1 MDFLQDIFSMLFPRS
16 VKPQTVLR
24 SGMDLLEDYLHG
36 ITGLLDHV
44 RDYVGDF
51 EGIAV
56 GQTSGPPCEQILGL
70 PNGRLAIATHGQI
83 LIVDPKTGEPCV
95 TLPVDTSNLGMFG
108 DQLVTSSNDWTWRTW
123 DLTTGFCTSERVIT
137 RDAKQSLAAYKFCM
151 LNRNQLALFRDMES
165 GVKVMDL
172 TTGVRMYTLDFIR
185 GLPTAAVC
193 LHNGCLV
200 IATQHNL
207 HVYDNGR
214 FVRNLKVQ
222 YKASISNLQADG
234 RWLLA
239 QASDGFIR
247 VWDIWTLKCVLTFVD
262 SLHVVLF
269 NDQIVAVRGT
279 NRKQMDMYRLPSDQE
294 PYKSLQSESNVTSL
308 ATMPNCRLVSS
319 HADGSL
325 RFWR

>member
-1 MDFLQDIFSMLFPRS
+1 MDLLQDIFSIFFPRNA
-16 VKPQTVLR
+16 KKQTVLW
-24 SGMDLLEDYLHG
+24 SDLLQDYLHG

-56 GQTSGPPCEQILGL
+56 GQTAGPPCEQIFGL
-70 PNGRLAIATHGQI
+70 PDGRLAIATHDQI

-108 DQLVTSSNDWTWRTW
+108 NQLVTSSNDWTWRTW
-123 DLTTGFCTSERVIT
+123 DLTTGLWISRRVIT
-137 RDAKQSLAAYKFCM
+137 RVAHGAAYKFCM
-151 LNRNQLALFRDMES
+151 MNRNQLALFRDMEN

-172 TTGVRMYTLDFIR
+172 TTGVCMYTLDFTP

-207 HVYDNGR
+207 HVYDNGQ
-214 FVRNLKVQ
+214 FVRNLRIR

-234 RWLLA
+234 QWLLA
-239 QASDGFIR
+239 QAADGFIR
-247 VWDIWTLKCVLTFVD
+247 VWDIWTLKCVLTCID

-269 NDQIVAVRGT
+269 NDQLVAVRAA
-279 NRKQMDMYRLPSDQE
+279 NRKQMDIYRLPTDQE
-294 PYKSLQSESNVTSL
+294 PYKSLQSDSNVTGL
-308 ATMPNCRLVSS
+308 AVMPNCRLASS

-325 RFWR
+325 RVWR